1 MNLSP
6 KLLQT
11 FSIKG
16 VSIMKAIR
24 YIFVCIL
31 FFTFTAIC
39 VAQQDG
45 GSNTSQLTGLGVNT
59 YQIGPGDLLTI
70 TILGEQQM
78 DGIYEVNSEGF
89 LEFPFV
95 DNPIPAK
102 CRTDKDVRKDLIEA
116 LKKYYRTPQVSL
128 RVSER
133 RSRPPAVI
141 YGAVK
146 QPQQFILNRRVRLVE
161 VLSWA
166 GGTEEGAAGS
176 LQILHT
182 TPVMCPAEGEEDLAK
197 MQINKGE
204 YIPSQNYNIDDVRIG
219 KAEANPYVYPG
230 DIVIVPKA
238 PPIYIGGLVANPTGL
253 YWSADLT
260 LTKAIAMVGGAR
272 KDAKTEKIVVRRL
285 KPGSSTEREVIAV
298 NLKQLQKE
306 GKDFSLSPYDV
317 VEIDESSPWSGGRIG
332 KTLLD
337 LVTGGATSMVTG
349 LGQLPTRVI
358 Y

>member
-1 MNLSP
+1 
-6 KLLQT
+6 
-11 FSIKG
+11 
-16 VSIMKAIR
+16 MKAFR
-24 YIFVCIL
+24 YIFLCIL
-31 FFTFTAIC
+31 FLTFTVFC
-39 VAQQDG
+39 LAQQDG
-45 GSNTSQLTGLGVNT
+45 GSASTPLSGLGVNS
-59 YQIGPGDLLTI
+59 YLIGPGDLLTI

-78 DGIYEVNSEGF
+78 DGIYEINSEGF

-102 CRTDKDVRKDLIEA
+102 CRTDREIRTDLVEA

-182 TPVMCPAEGEEDLAK
+182 TPIMCPAEGEEELAK
-197 MQINKGE
+197 LQINKGE
-204 YIPSQNYNIDDVRIG
+204 YIPSQNYNIDDVRFG

-285 KPGSSTEREVIAV
+285 KQGSSTEREVIAV

-306 GKDFSLSPYDV
+306 GKDFSLNPYDV